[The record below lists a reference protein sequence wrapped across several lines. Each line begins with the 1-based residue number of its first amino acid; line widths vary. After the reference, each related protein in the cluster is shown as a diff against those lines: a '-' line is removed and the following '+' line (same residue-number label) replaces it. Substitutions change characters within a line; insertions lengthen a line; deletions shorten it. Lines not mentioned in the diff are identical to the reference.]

1 MAIRRHQPQSNVIR
15 RSSDVIRRSS
25 DAISGDH
32 LLPYARSHLDELLT
46 WLITHRY
53 PSCMR
58 FEAGALDHLTVRSA
72 NTSEV
77 IRGHQRSSEVIRGH
91 QRSSEVIRGHQR
103 SSEVIRADTLEGSPR
118 RAHRRAYTYAVIRAI
133 RRNHAPG
140 GSTQSDAIR
149 RNQTQSRTWRKYA
162 VQTVTSSDDLARR
175 SSVRPRPSSDETT
188 NEKQVAPSSGETPC
202 RRKTSETGPM
212 ST

>member
-91 QRSSEVIRGHQR
+91 QRSSEVIR
-103 SSEVIRADTLEGSPR
+103 ADTLEGSPR

-133 RRNHAPG
+133 RRNHAPV

-202 RRKTSETGPM
+202 RRNTSETGPM